1 MKRLIALILLAST
14 VAACT
19 PEQEAKWQATVSAIK
34 QGVKVTTEAARQT
47 LDEVCG
53 QQAFINQGAQVALSI
68 AVSRGNG
75 PRTQR
80 AVRDTNTSMAALAA
94 ACGSGNASTNS
105 LASLA
110 VKAWAAYQ
118 AVKAAQAAAQTANGA

>member
-1 MKRLIALILLAST
+1 MKRVVALVMLAFI

-19 PEQEAKWQATVSAIK
+19 PEQEAKWKATVDSIK
-34 QGVKVTTEAARQT
+34 AGVRVTTEAARQT

-75 PRTQR
+75 PRTQQ

-94 ACGSGNASTNS
+94 ACASGNASTNS

-118 AVKAAQAAAQTANGA
+118 AVKSAQAAAQAANGA